1 MLHDP
6 YLSPSLAPMT
16 KLRISEVANLLQVS
30 DDTVR
35 RWADTGRLATSP
47 DETGRAVVEGIEVA
61 RFMAERAPDDP
72 ARESPVVSASARNRL
87 TGIVTRVVRDTVM
100 AQVELQVGPHR
111 VVSLMSREAADELGL
126 EPGVLAVATVKST
139 NVGIEIPDHR

>member
-1 MLHDP
+1 MFW
-6 YLSPSLAPMT
+6 
-16 KLRISEVANLLQVS
+16 LRISEVASLLQVS

-35 RWADTGRLATSP
+35 RWADSGRLVTSV
-47 DETGRAVVEGIEVA
+47 DEAGRAVVEGIEVA

-126 EPGVLAVATVKST
+126 EPEIIAGAPVKVINIASQKT
-139 NVGIEIPDHR
+139 EHQ